1 MQFKLRRLQEYS
13 RDSLLNDL
21 KRVAQLLG
29 QADFSQAAFREHS
42 RVSPSTISRFFG
54 SWNQGLEA
62 AGLRAPSV
70 KKFTQSDALAEIT
83 RVAMLLS
90 SGEKLTISHF
100 QRHSHISHK
109 LILGLFGSWRKALQ
123 QAGLEQ
129 HFDDSSKKIPR
140 SEIIFEIQRVA
151 SLIKTEELT
160 IQQFEQ
166 HSRFGSKVARKEFGS
181 WHKAM
186 QESGLS
192 GSPRGEIKN
201 NDECFE
207 NLLAVW
213 THYGR
218 PPTLREMA
226 RPPSLIGAHVYT
238 RKFGSWIKALE
249 AFTNQVQRDN
259 DQPPESV
266 LQTTATTNAAGPINA
281 IIIAIEQKIDPPARL
296 PESERREIRLGLRYA
311 VLNRDRF
318 RCVICGRSPATDLG
332 IILHVDHIVAWAK
345 GGKTV
350 LENLRTACSDC
361 NLGKGAQ

>member
-1 MQFKLRRLQEYS
+1 
-13 RDSLLNDL
+13 
-21 KRVAQLLG
+21 
-29 QADFSQAAFREHS
+29 
-42 RVSPSTISRFFG
+42 
-54 SWNQGLEA
+54 
-62 AGLRAPSV
+62 
-70 KKFTQSDALAEIT
+70 
-83 RVAMLLS
+83 MLLS
-90 SGEKLTISHF
+90 SGEKLTISQF
-100 QRHSHISHK
+100 QHHSHISHK
-109 LILGLFGSWRKALQ
+109 IIIGLFGSWRKSLE

-129 HFDDSSKKIPR
+129 HFNDSSQKIPR

-151 SLIKTEELT
+151 SLVKTEELT

-192 GSPRGEIKN
+192 GSPRGEIKSN
-201 NDECFE
+201 AECLE
-207 NLLAVW
+207 NLLMVW

-249 AFTNQVQRDN
+249 AFTNQVQSDN
-259 DQPPESV
+259 DKIPESV
-266 LQTTATTNAAGPINA
+266 LQTTSTATATKIPEPISPLA
-281 IIIAIEQKIDPPARL
+281 IAIEQKIDQQARI

-332 IILHVDHIVAWAK
+332 VILHIDHIVAWSK

>member
-1 MQFKLRRLQEYS
+1 MQFKLRRLPDYS
-13 RDSLLNDL
+13 RESLLDDL
-21 KRVAQLLG
+21 KRVAQLLD
-29 QADFSQAAFREHS
+29 QTDFSQAAFREHS
-42 RVSPSTISRFFG
+42 RVSPSTISRVFG

-62 AGLRAPSV
+62 AGLRAASV
-70 KKFTQSDALAEIT
+70 QKFTQSDAIAEIT

-90 SGEKLTISHF
+90 PGEKLTISHF
-100 QRHSHISHK
+100 QRYSQISYN
-109 LILGLFGSWRKALQ
+109 LIRGLFGSWRKALQ
-123 QAGLEQ
+123 QANLEQ
-129 HFDDSSKKIPR
+129 HFDDSSQKVPR

-151 SLIKTEELT
+151 SLIKTDELT
-160 IQQFEQ
+160 IHQFEQ

-186 QESGLS
+186 QKSGLS
-192 GSPRGEIKN
+192 GSPRGEVKN
-201 NDECFE
+201 DDECFE

-226 RPPSLIGAHVYT
+226 RHPSMIGAHVYT
-238 RKFGSWIKALE
+238 RKFGSWIQALE
-249 AFTNQVQRDN
+249 AFTNQVQSDN
-259 DQPPESV
+259 DQPPESG
-266 LQTTATTNAAGPINA
+266 LQTTATTSTVELINPIT
-281 IIIAIEQKIDPPARL
+281 IAIEKKVDPPVRL

-332 IILHVDHIVAWAK
+332 VILHIDHIVAWSK

>member
-1 MQFKLRRLQEYS
+1 MQFKIRRLPEYS
-13 RDSLLNDL
+13 RDSLLDDL

-29 QADFSQAAFREHS
+29 QVEFSQAAFREHS

-54 SWNQGLEA
+54 SWNQGIEA

-70 KKFTQSDALAEIT
+70 EKFRQSDALAEIT

-90 SGEKLTISHF
+90 SGEKLTISNF

-109 LILGLFGSWRKALQ
+109 IIISLFGSWRKALQ
-123 QAGLEQ
+123 KAGLDH
-129 HFDDSSKKIPR
+129 HFDDSNQKVPR
-140 SEIIFEIQRVA
+140 SEIILEIQRVA
-151 SLIKTEELT
+151 SLVKTEELT
-160 IQQFEQ
+160 IKQFEQ

-186 QESGLS
+186 QESGIS

-201 NDECFE
+201 DDVCFE

-218 PPTLREMA
+218 PPAMREMA

-238 RKFGSWIKALE
+238 RKFGSWINALE
-249 AFTNQVQRDN
+249 AFINQVQSAIVL
-259 DQPPESV
+259 PPEPA
-266 LQTTATTNAAGPINA
+266 QTTATTNAAGSISPIT
-281 IIIAIEQKIDPPARL
+281 IALEQKIDPPARR

-318 RCVICGRSPATDLG
+318 RCVICGRSPATNLG
-332 IILHVDHIVAWAK
+332 VVLHIDHIVAWSK